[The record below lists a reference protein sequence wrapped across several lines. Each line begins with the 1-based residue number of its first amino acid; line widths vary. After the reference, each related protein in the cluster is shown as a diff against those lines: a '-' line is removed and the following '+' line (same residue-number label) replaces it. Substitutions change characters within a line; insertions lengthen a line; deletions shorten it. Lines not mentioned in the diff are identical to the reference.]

1 MCVERK
7 DNLKQEK
14 QNKLSKN
21 DTNLIVFH
29 SKETDN
35 KMTRL

>member
-21 DTNLIVFH
+21 DTNLISLPF
-29 SKETDN
+29 EGN
-35 KMTRL
+35 